1 MVPDEA
7 LPEAEPADVEV
18 SGGGSEGSDGGDGT
32 VTAEHHEVPGW
43 LFALELVYLVA
54 LLTVFVVYE
63 TSSGFR
69 SALPDGLGALPI
81 EVPWFGALGGTL
93 ISLTGIFDYSCRWN
107 HCLRY
112 WHYAR
117 PFVGAVLGSVGA
129 LLFFVL
135 SDTAVAGSEPTT
147 VNATVFDVVA
157 FLVGYR
163 EQSFRELIKRATDL
177 LLRPADTP
185 PTTPPGAT
193 APTATTTR

>member
-1 MVPDEA
+1 V
-7 LPEAEPADVEV
+7 V
-18 SGGGSEGSDGGDGT
+18 SGGGSEGSDGGDGP
-32 VTAEHHEVPGW
+32 VTAEDHEVPGG
-43 LFALELVYLVA
+43 LFALELAYLIA
-54 LLTVFVVYE
+54 LLTVFIMYE
-63 TSSGFR
+63 TWTDFR
-69 SALPDGLGALPI
+69 TALPDGLGALPI

-117 PFVGAVLGSVGA
+117 PFVGAVLGSIGA

-135 SDTAVAGSEPTT
+135 SDTAVAGSGPAT

-177 LLRPADTP
+177 LLRPADSP
-185 PTTPPGAT
+185 PTVPPGAT
-193 APTATTTR
+193 PTTPTTTG